1 MVRSYIDSNDGKSQ
15 LVALLVLKNRLSIL
29 VSLVPQTGGVTV
41 TVVPCDDHM
50 ACGLGL
56 FWDNIL
62 RLLEEMDSVLSHR
75 MSRLS
80 GILGN
85 SEIPDRLQ
93 PCQLNNF
100 QILS

>member
-29 VSLVPQTGGVTV
+29 VSLVPQSEGVTV

-93 PCQLNNF
+93 PRQLNNF
-100 QILS
+100 QLLS